1 MQPVQVKKEQT
12 LVPKVE
18 HITPKKAVTPP
29 PKPAIIMKKP
39 PMHVK
44 KVKLP
49 KKQVVQK
56 KIDITG
62 LLALQKE
69 LKQRKPD
76 FVRPESWRYVR
87 IHEPWRK
94 PKGIDHK
101 VRLSV
106 KGWPPLVKVG
116 FRGPKV
122 VRGLHP
128 SGLRD
133 VLVHNSNDMERLNP
147 RTDAVRFAATLGGRT
162 RAMLMQ
168 KAQQMGIRVLNPG
181 TVKVSS

>member
-1 MQPVQVKKEQT
+1 
-12 LVPKVE
+12 
-18 HITPKKAVTPP
+18 
-29 PKPAIIMKKP
+29 MKR
-39 PMHVK
+39 
-44 KVKLP
+44 VKLP
-49 KKQVVQK
+49 KKQAAQK
-56 KIDITG
+56 KVDIAR
-62 LLALQKE
+62 LFALRRE

-87 IHEPWRK
+87 LHEPWRK

-116 FRGPKV
+116 YRGPKA

-128 SGLRD
+128 SGMRD
-133 VLVHNSNDMERLNP
+133 ILVHNTNEMEKLNP
-147 RTDAVRFAATLGGRT
+147 RTDAARFAATLGGKA

-168 KAQQMGIRVLNPG
+168 KAQQMGIKVLNPG
-181 TVKVSS
+181 TVKVVS